1 MHPVDLE
8 YTPLK
13 HFSKRLAELAAL
25 NDVPEDLAAA
35 AVWKESVKSRLV
47 YASYAF
53 LLVALWQAFWE
64 RIAETSFEA
73 SVGRHADP
81 ESLDAQR
88 TQLKEALKRFN
99 TPSATNI
106 DRLIRLATGVPQ
118 LSNAW
123 VLPDM
128 SNVEIRRRLDAILHT
143 RHRIAHTEIREGTFS
158 RDENLDSMKLLYAL
172 AEISSDAIDAHVGKS
187 CEADSTPITSQLENV
202 DR

>member
-1 MHPVDLE
+1 MDLE
-8 YTPLK
+8 YTPLM

-25 NDVPEDLAAA
+25 NDVPSDLAAA
-35 AVWKESVKSRLV
+35 GVGKESVKSRLV

-64 RIAETSFEA
+64 RIAVASFEA
-73 SVGRHADP
+73 SAERPADP
-81 ESLDAQR
+81 DSRDAQR
-88 TQLKEALKRFN
+88 THLNEALKRFN

-128 SNVEIRRRLDAILHT
+128 SNAEIRRRLDAILHT
-143 RHRIAHTEIREGTFS
+143 RHRIAHTEIREGSFG

-172 AEISSDAIDAHVGKS
+172 AEISSDAIDAHVG
-187 CEADSTPITSQLENV
+187 TS
-202 DR
+202 R